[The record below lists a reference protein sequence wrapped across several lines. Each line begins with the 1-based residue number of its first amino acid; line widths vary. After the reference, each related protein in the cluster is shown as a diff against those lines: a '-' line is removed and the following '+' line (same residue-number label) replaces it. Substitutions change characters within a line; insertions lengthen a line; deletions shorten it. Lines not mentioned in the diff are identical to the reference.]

1 MEWGH
6 GGDVTGYALEYGK
19 KPLDFSANVSP
30 LGMPEG
36 VRQAVTESL
45 TWGAE
50 YPDPMCREL
59 RDALGEGVQLPAEW
73 ILCGNGASDLLFR
86 LTMAV
91 RPHKALLTA
100 PAFSEYEG
108 ALRLHD

>member
-59 RDALGEGVQLPAEW
+59 RDTLGEYLQLPAEW
-73 ILCGNGASDLLFR
+73 ILCGNGASDLIYRLCACGGFR
-86 LTMAV
+86 RV
-91 RPHKALLTA
+91 LL
-100 PAFSEYEG
+100 PVPSFSEYQR
-108 ALRLHD
+108 AL

>member
-30 LGMPEG
+30 LGIPEG

-59 RDALGEGVQLPAEW
+59 RAALGEYLQLPAEW

-108 ALRLHD
+108 ALRLP